1 MSSRKHGNAGLDRR
15 NFLVLGTAA
24 AATLSSS
31 VLRSD
36 VLRETPMPVLSVA
49 YWDGHSFSDASRV
62 SGDAAVAEKG
72 ARISVLGFSR
82 AEAYRG
88 RTLTLGLRAYYPA
101 VDPATGQNVSLHAWR
116 WRSDVAGVSG
126 RTPVTVPFEETL
138 DLGIVRIDSVAP
150 AGRPSRRL
158 SELFARPGQ
167 QTMVSLKPRR
177 GRYYVAVRES
187 NADNAPSWST
197 LAVDPASHELHG
209 AFGSA
214 VPFSYMVLQVE

>member
-1 MSSRKHGNAGLDRR
+1 MSSRNNGNAGLDRR

-49 YWDGHSFSDASRV
+49 YWDGHSFSDASRD
-62 SGDAAVAEKG
+62 SGDASLAEKG

-101 VDPATGQNVSLHAWR
+101 IDPATGQNVALHAWR
-116 WRSDVAGVSG
+116 WRSDVTGVS
-126 RTPVTVPFEETL
+126 RPAPVKVPFEKTL
-138 DLGIVRIDSVAP
+138 DLGIVRIDSVTP
-150 AGRPSRRL
+150 AGQPSRRL

-167 QTMVSLKPRR
+167 QTLVSLKPRP

-187 NADNAPSWST
+187 DTDNVPSWST
-197 LAVDPASHELHG
+197 LGVDRASHELRG
-209 AFGSA
+209 ALGSK